1 LFGSAGR
8 VPEKSRCVQKE
19 MDLMRN
25 FRAVLAVAAIAAAA
39 SLSSCFPSPG
49 DIFGGGG
56 GGSPASVS
64 GKWSIILTSSHGS
77 SNNGDVEANFSQ
89 STGAISAAQSVIL
102 SSSPCDF
109 GTNFIQ
115 GTVKSSSISFTLAF
129 GTGHPTASFSGSV
142 SNDGLSMAGNYKIP
156 SGDCTSSDSGTWAA
170 TKFGDSSA
178 SYSGQVTSSV
188 NSRVITVLA
197 AIQED
202 ANNNLQ
208 ANITLT
214 NGGCSM
220 LNLTGTAIGSVL
232 DLESAD
238 QTVGFVAQA
247 SDPTYASL
255 ATSYQISGTSC
266 GLADNGSGTLSKLV
280 PAVVGRS
287 NASAKVSANP
297 LTNSLLKKTLENLHK

>member
-1 LFGSAGR
+1 
-8 VPEKSRCVQKE
+8 

-25 FRAVLAVAAIAAAA
+25 FRAALAVAVIAAVG
-39 SLSSCFPSPG
+39 SLSACFPSPG

-77 SNNGDVEANFSQ
+77 SNDVDLEANFSQ

-109 GTNFIQ
+109 GTDFIQ

-129 GTGHPTASFSGSV
+129 GSGHPTTSFSGSV
-142 SNDGLSMAGNYKIP
+142 SKSGLGMAGNYKMP
-156 SGDCTSSDSGTWAA
+156 SGDCASSDSGTWAA
-170 TKFGDSSA
+170 TKFGDSSG
-178 SYSGQVTSSV
+178 SYSGQVTSAV

-202 ANNNLQ
+202 ATNNLQ
-208 ANITLT
+208 ANISLT

-220 LNLTGTAIGSVL
+220 LNLTGTAIGNIL
-232 DLESAD
+232 NLESAD
-238 QTVGFVAQA
+238 GTIGFVSQA

-255 ATSYQISGTSC
+255 ATSYQIGRTSC
-266 GLADNGSGTLSKLV
+266 GLADNGSGTLSKVV

-297 LTNSLLKKTLENLHK
+297 LTNSLLEKTLENRHR

>member
-1 LFGSAGR
+1 
-8 VPEKSRCVQKE
+8 

-25 FRAVLAVAAIAAAA
+25 FRAVLAVAVIAAVG
-39 SLSSCFPSPG
+39 SLSACFPSPG

-64 GKWSIILTSSHGS
+64 GKWSILLTSNHGS
-77 SNNGDVEANFSQ
+77 SNNVDVEANFSQ

-109 GTNFIQ
+109 GTDFIQ
-115 GTVKSSSISFTLAF
+115 GTVKGSNINFTLAF
-129 GTGHPTASFSGSV
+129 GTGHPTTSFSGSV
-142 SNDGLSMAGNYKIP
+142 SNNGLSMAGNYKMP
-156 SGDCTSSDSGTWAA
+156 SGDCASSDSGTWAA
-170 TKFGDSSA
+170 TKFGDSSG
-178 SYSGQVTSSV
+178 SYSGQLTSAV

-202 ANNNLQ
+202 ASNNLQ
-208 ANITLT
+208 ANISLT

-220 LNLTGTAIGSVL
+220 LNLTGTAIGSIL

-238 QTVGFVAQA
+238 QTIGFVAQA

-255 ATSYQISGTSC
+255 ATSYQIGGTSC
-266 GLADNGSGTLSKLV
+266 GLADNGSGTLSQIAS
-280 PAVVGRS
+280 AVVSRPKTS
-287 NASAKVSANP
+287 TKINP
-297 LTNSLLKKTLENLHK
+297 LTSSLLARTLANRHN

>member
-1 LFGSAGR
+1 
-8 VPEKSRCVQKE
+8 
-19 MDLMRN
+19 MDFMRTL
-25 FRAVLAVAAIAAAA
+25 RAVLAVAVIAAIASLAA
-39 SLSSCFPSPG
+39 CFPSPG

-77 SNNGDVEANFSQ
+77 SNDADLEANFSQ

-109 GTNFIQ
+109 GTDFIQ

-129 GTGHPTASFSGSV
+129 GTGHPTTSFSGSV
-142 SNDGLSMAGNYKIP
+142 SKSGLSMAGNYKMP
-156 SGDCTSSDSGTWAA
+156 SGDCASSDSGTWAA
-170 TKFGDSSA
+170 TKFGDSTG
-178 SYSGQVTSSV
+178 SYSGQLTSAV

-202 ANNNLQ
+202 ALNNLQ
-208 ANITLT
+208 ANISLT

-220 LNLTGTAIGSVL
+220 LNLTGTAIGSIL

-238 QTVGFVAQA
+238 QTIGFVAQA
-247 SDPTYASL
+247 SDPTYATL
-255 ATSYQISGTSC
+255 ATSYQIGGTSC
-266 GLADNGSGTLSKLV
+266 GLADNGSGTLSKV
-280 PAVVGRS
+280 ASAVVGRS
-287 NASAKVSANP
+287 NAGTKINP
-297 LTNSLLKKTLENLHK
+297 LTNSLLQKTQENRHR